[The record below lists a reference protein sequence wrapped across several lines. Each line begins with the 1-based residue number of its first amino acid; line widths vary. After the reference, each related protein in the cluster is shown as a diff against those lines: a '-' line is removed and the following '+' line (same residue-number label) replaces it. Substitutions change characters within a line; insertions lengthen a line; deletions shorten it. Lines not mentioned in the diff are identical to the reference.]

1 MTERTLSLIQPRIS
15 LERNRLIDK
24 KKQSICL
31 SSGLFYLRKREVG
44 LIIMVTL
51 RLFCGLKKMFK
62 KDNSH
67 SGKCLYSLTEKGM
80 RTLDIYNVPSGKCL
94 NATAEFKG

>member
-1 MTERTLSLIQPRIS
+1 VTERTLSLIQPRIS

-24 KKQSICL
+24 KTIDLLK
-31 SSGLFYLRKREVG
+31 LRAF
-44 LIIMVTL
+44 L
-51 RLFCGLKKMFK
+51 LKKARSWLDNNGYLEVILWFK

-94 NATAEFKG
+94 NATAESKG